1 MRKRTNNEERKLEGK
16 RQKIVAKTEEKLI
29 LKKD

>member
-1 MRKRTNNEERKLEGK
+1 MRKNNEERKLEGK
-16 RQKIVAKTEEKLI
+16 RQKVFAKTEEKLI